1 MDTLYII
8 YGHLC
13 GEKVVNSA
21 SFNNKYDAYLSNM
34 SMSS

>member
-8 YGHLC
+8 YGRIG
-13 GEKVVNSA
+13 GEKVVNNA
-21 SFNNKYDAYLSNM
+21 SFNNKHDTYLSNM